1 MRSMSK
7 RGCSPN
13 NNACKSFFGLL
24 KVEPFHG
31 GSEAR
36 GASKISWMQIIAT
49 SIGAMSG
56 GLRNR
61 LEG

>member
-1 MRSMSK
+1 MSK
-7 RGCSPN
+7 KGCSPD
-13 NNACKSFFGLL
+13 NNACESFFGLL

-36 GASKISWMQIIAT
+36 GVSKISWMQIIAT

-56 GLRNR
+56 GSRNR